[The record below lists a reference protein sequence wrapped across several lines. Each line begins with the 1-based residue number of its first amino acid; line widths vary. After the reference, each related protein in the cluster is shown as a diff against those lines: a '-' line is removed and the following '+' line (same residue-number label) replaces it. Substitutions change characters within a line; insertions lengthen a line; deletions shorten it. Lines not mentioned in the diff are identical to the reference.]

1 MLFIIRSYFLRFYL
15 HTWFDFLQAGD
26 DNAIAG
32 FQTVSD
38 QPFIA
43 DRLRSSDL
51 ADFDFI
57 AFTHYHDAGVAARRT
72 GNTLLRYQQG
82 VRVNPFFQTGTD
94 EHPR

>member
-1 MLFIIRSYFLRFYL
+1 FIIRSYFLRFYL

-57 AFTHYHDAGVAARRT
+57 AFPTT
-72 GNTLLRYQQG
+72 MTLASPRG
-82 VRVNPFFQTGTD
+82 VRVTPCCGTSRASGLI
-94 EHPR
+94 PSS